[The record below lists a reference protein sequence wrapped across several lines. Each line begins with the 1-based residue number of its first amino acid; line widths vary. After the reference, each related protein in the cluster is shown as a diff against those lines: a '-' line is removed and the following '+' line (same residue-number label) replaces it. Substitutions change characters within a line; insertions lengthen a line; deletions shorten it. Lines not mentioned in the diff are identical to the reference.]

1 MLAYTLSSQQKN
13 EVPFEKICNVGPYE
27 ENEQCGDG
35 DVTEKGNEIVLDNFK
50 KKPYEVGNEFVLDNF
65 KKWETNQLCNQ
76 RLFFFFSPATQP
88 WRWKSGRGERDRET
102 KRRAVEEFFYLRN
115 IFCVFLIF

>member
-35 DVTEKGNEIVLDNFK
+35 DVIEKGNKIVLDIFK
-50 KKPYEVGNEFVLDNF
+50 KKPYVGAITITMEI
-65 KKWETNQLCNQ
+65 
-76 RLFFFFSPATQP
+76 TQ
-88 WRWKSGRGERDRET
+88 RET
-102 KRRAVEEFFYLRN
+102 E
-115 IFCVFLIF
+115 

>member
-50 KKPYEVGNEFVLDNF
+50 KKPYEVGNEVVLDNF
-65 KKWETNQLCNQ
+65 KRWQINQL
-76 RLFFFFSPATQP
+76 
-88 WRWKSGRGERDRET
+88 
-102 KRRAVEEFFYLRN
+102 
-115 IFCVFLIF
+115 

>member
-13 EVPFEKICNVGPYE
+13 EVSFEKICNVGPYE

-50 KKPYEVGNEFVLDNF
+50 KKPYEVGNEVVLDNF
-65 KKWETNQLCNQ
+65 KRWQINQL
-76 RLFFFFSPATQP
+76 
-88 WRWKSGRGERDRET
+88 
-102 KRRAVEEFFYLRN
+102 
-115 IFCVFLIF
+115 